1 MVKKLLHNPHINNQ
15 GKDMKRIFLVFIIFA
30 LSGCAS
36 RPFEAT
42 GIIYDQS
49 FLNDKPENTKIRVHR
64 IKQISGLGL
73 GEDCPLILKIDKN
86 EVAGL
91 QQNQYVDV
99 YLPSGKHT
107 LSVRFKCA
115 LTEWRKSLNI
125 NVNGQ
130 YQEFQTET
138 GAAGQYRMWRVK

>member
-1 MVKKLLHNPHINNQ
+1 VL
-15 GKDMKRIFLVFIIFA
+15 IFLQFFKGEKMKNIFFSLVIFV

-36 RPFEAT
+36 KPYEAT
-42 GIIYDQS
+42 SIIYDS
-49 FLNDKPENTKIRVHR
+49 SLLNSKTASTKVRVHR
-64 IKQISGLGL
+64 VQQLSGSGLG
-73 GEDCPLILKIDKN
+73 ENCPLVLKVDEK

-99 YLPSGKHT
+99 YLPNGEHT

-125 NVNGQ
+125 IANGH
-130 YQEFQTET
+130 YQEYKTET
-138 GAAGQYRMWRVK
+138 GAAGQYRMWQVE